1 MSFSIE
7 WEEAIE
13 RKKIYEARKLAG
25 LTEED
30 ESENE
35 NRGEH
40 KETEDGV
47 DHEAYPDFDEQ
58 LQQELIEG

>member
-7 WEEAIE
+7 WQEAIE

-30 ESENE
+30 ETENE
-35 NRGEH
+35 NREEY
-40 KETEDGV
+40 KETEENV
-47 DHEAYPDFDEQ
+47 DHEALRVFDEQ